1 MAFLDT
7 SFENSLN
14 NQELLEIRYFN
25 IHDDYFIFDS
35 ENLLIIDGAV
45 LLQFSTTKLTLGWN
59 ANLELFDTVEEDV
72 SVLLKDSNFYEL
84 DLDNEVLTK
93 KFIGKKIQSTSVKW
107 NWYQDLNDDYEP
119 DGPQMNIIEELVLKF
134 EDGSSLQIATV
145 RYTLNQKNVT
155 DLEFDP
161 QGQLMISANNVRTI
175 ATYAH

>member
-1 MAFLDT
+1 MAFIDM
-7 SFENSLN
+7 SFESSINH
-14 NQELLEIRYFN
+14 QELLEIRYFN
-25 IHDDYFIFDS
+25 INDDYFIFDS

-45 LLQFSTTKLTLGWN
+45 LLRFSHTKLTLGWN
-59 ANLELFDTVEEDV
+59 ANLELFDSVEEDV

-84 DLDNEVLTK
+84 ELDNEVLTK
-93 KFIGKKIQSTSVKW
+93 KFIGKTIQSTGVKW

-145 RYTLNQKNVT
+145 RYTLNQKDIT

-161 QGQLMISANNVRTI
+161 QGQLMISANNIRNI
-175 ATYAH
+175 PSYAH

>member
-1 MAFLDT
+1 MAFIDK

-14 NQELLEIRYFN
+14 HQELLEIRYFN
-25 IHDDYFIFDS
+25 INDDYIIFDS
-35 ENLLIIDGAV
+35 ENLLIIDGSV
-45 LLQFSTTKLTLGWN
+45 LLQFSHTKLTLGWN
-59 ANLELFDTVEEDV
+59 ANLELFDSVEEDA

-84 DLDNEVLTK
+84 DIDNEVLTK
-93 KFIGKKIQSTSVKW
+93 KFIGKTIQSTSVKW

-119 DGPQMNIIEELVLKF
+119 DGPQMNIIEELVLTF

-145 RYTLNQKNVT
+145 RYTLHQKNIT

-161 QGQLMISANNVRTI
+161 QGQLMISANNVRNI